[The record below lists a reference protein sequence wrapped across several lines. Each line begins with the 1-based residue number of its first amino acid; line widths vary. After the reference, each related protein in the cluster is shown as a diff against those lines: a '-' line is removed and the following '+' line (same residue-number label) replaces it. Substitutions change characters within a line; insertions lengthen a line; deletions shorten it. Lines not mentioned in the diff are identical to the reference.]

1 MREKMKDVLRAVL
14 FLFCAVSPL
23 IAGEVD
29 VTNVS
34 IKQESAGGYQ
44 FNVTL
49 RHNDTGWDQ
58 YADRW
63 EIIGP
68 KGTVLA
74 TRVLAHPHV
83 NEQPFTRS
91 LSGVII
97 RPNIRE
103 VTIRAHDSVHGYGG
117 EQQKIQ
123 IPRGKPTG
131 K

>member
-1 MREKMKDVLRAVL
+1 MKNVLRAVL

-29 VTNVS
+29 VTNVT
-34 IKQESAGGYQ
+34 IKQESADGYQ
-44 FNVTL
+44 FSVTL

-74 TRVLAHPHV
+74 TRALAHPHV

-91 LSGVII
+91 LSGVKI
-97 RPNIRE
+97 PDA
-103 VTIRAHDSVHGYGG
+103 VTQVVVRGHDSVHGYGG
-117 EQQKIQ
+117 EEQRIDLSAAAK
-123 IPRGKPTG
+123 
-131 K
+131 